1 MVAQS
6 QQVEWL
12 SLVETSGPFLTLTVL
27 EQAFPQGLESIE
39 TPRRQQLRSAYSEWR
54 EAVDED
60 DELLPQLHDAWV
72 NLVLTELLEFDEE
85 SATPRCS
92 WEDGSLSVSSPDG
105 TAHYAP
111 TWIIHAP
118 GSAEPRA
125 FIAVTGPDVDLES
138 AAQPDGWIASE
149 VERMTLLCRERGVRV
164 GIVTNG
170 ESWVL
175 MNAPADAPS
184 GKAIWC
190 SRFWFQEPA
199 TLKAFQSLLGVR
211 RCFGPTDQTLEALLD
226 ESLKHQEEVTDT
238 LGEQV
243 RRATEVLIQAL
254 DRADQD
260 RNRELLRDVPPS
272 LLYEASLT
280 VMMRLVFVLCAEER
294 GLFLLGDAVY
304 DENLAVSTLRGKLA
318 EEADQLGDEVLE
330 RRFDAWARLLAA
342 FRAVYAG
349 IEHEDLRLPAMG
361 GSLFDPDQ
369 YPFLE
374 GRAMGTS
381 WLDTTSQ
388 PLPIDNRTVLLLLN
402 SLQVLEQS
410 HGALALSY
418 RALDVEQIG
427 HVYEGLLDHTV
438 VRVPDITL
446 GLEGSAK
453 NRYPTIGLAEMESL
467 RFESQDALVSK
478 IAEETGRAQTTI
490 EKALARPVPDTA
502 RTALL
507 SAANGSSAL
516 FERIVQ
522 FVNLVRSDA
531 WGELIVY
538 KAHSFMVTPGA
549 DRRESGTHYTPRSL
563 TEQIVD
569 VALEPLVY
577 IGPAEGKPRE
587 QWMLKTPSAILD
599 LKVCDPA
606 MGSGAFLVQA
616 CRYLAERLVE
626 SWANAEADGRCIT
639 ANGEVVSGLGV
650 MDPIPRQA
658 DERVNIA
665 RRLVALR
672 CLYGV
677 DINPLAV
684 ELAKLSIWLVTL
696 SEGRPFGFLDHNLRS
711 GDSLLGIHRTEQL
724 VQMRLSPA
732 FGERQTG
739 LLDDVVTEAVQHA
752 NAIRLRLRTSRALDI
767 TDVLASAALDRQARS
782 VVRGVD
788 LLADAFMGEAVR
800 LGPQSKNLNGVCD
813 SLALRTSE
821 LLKESSAEQFYL
833 AQHPQATLNID
844 LPDGAANRRPFHWPL
859 EFPEV
864 FLQGGFDAVLG
875 NPPFSGGRMI
885 GRSLGEAYVRYLG
898 YVRNQ
903 VKGSPDLCAYFFLRA
918 LSIVKTGGEVGLLA
932 TKSITETGTRVVC
945 LDQILRHG
953 NSIRR
958 AIRRKPWPGKAS
970 VVVSIVWIHVGVWSG
985 EVLLE
990 GAPVESITSALEADA
1005 KIARPHKLLAL
1016 KGRFSEGQK
1025 TMGRGFE
1032 LSAEERAALLEDEPA
1047 AAAVIFPIFTGQDLN
1062 QMPTLVPTRWIIYFR
1077 DWDESKARQYP
1088 IAFARLQEQVKPY
1101 RDSLTGQIHQ
1111 KDFWKLW
1118 DLRPSLMREVEGH
1131 RTILA
1136 SGTVAKYPT
1145 FRFVSTANIFNHQT
1159 KLYFLYEWSD
1169 FALLQSS
1176 LHQEWAYW
1184 NSGTMGASTLRYSTS
1199 TSLETWPMPTRDL
1212 SALDEIGRKYHQR
1225 REAELG
1231 SEDIGLTELYNRIH
1245 DPLNRE
1251 GSVQELRTLR
1261 SQMDHAVLHAYG
1273 WSDVD
1278 PGHGF
1283 YELEYLPP
1291 KDCLRFTLSPG
1302 ARLEVLRRL
1311 SKLNHERYKE
1321 EQDKRSTRGP
1331 VRRGKRGMS
1340 SAIPSLLDG
1349 ERLAGGQ

>member
-12 SLVETSGPFLTLTVL
+12 SLVETSGPFLTLKVL

-39 TPRRQQLRSAYSEWR
+39 TPRRQQLRSAYYEWR

-60 DELLPQLHDAWV
+60 DLLVAQLHDAWV

-85 SATPRCS
+85 SATPRSS
-92 WEDGSLSVSSPDG
+92 WVGGAPSISSPDG
-105 TAHYAP
+105 TAHFTP

-118 GSAEPRA
+118 ASTEPRA
-125 FIAVTGPDVDLES
+125 FIAVAPPDADLES
-138 AAQPDGWIASE
+138 AAQLDGWLATE
-149 VERMTLLCRERGVRV
+149 LERMTLLCREHGVRI

-175 MNAPADAPS
+175 VNAPADAPS
-184 GKAIWC
+184 GQAVWY

-211 RCFGPTDQTLEALLD
+211 RCFGPSDQTLEALLD

-254 DRADQD
+254 DKADQD

-280 VMMRLVFVLCAEER
+280 VMMRLVFVLSAEER
-294 GLFLLGDAVY
+294 GLFLLGDPVY
-304 DENLAVSTLRGKLA
+304 DQNLAVSTLRGKLA

-361 GSLFDPDQ
+361 GSLFDPDR

-374 GRAMGTS
+374 GRALGTS
-381 WLDTTSQ
+381 WLGTASQ

-427 HVYEGLLDHTV
+427 HVYEGLLDYTV

-453 NRYPTIGLAEMESL
+453 NRYPTMGLAEMESL
-467 RFESQDALVSK
+467 RLEHPNDLVSK
-478 IAEETGRAQTTI
+478 IAKVTGRTPAAVRR
-490 EKALARPVPDTA
+490 ALSKPASDAA

-507 SAANGSSAL
+507 SAANGNDTL
-516 FERIVQ
+516 LERIVP
-522 FVNLVRSDA
+522 FANLLRNDA
-531 WGELIVY
+531 WGEVIIY
-538 KAHSFMVTPGA
+538 GAHSFMVTPGA
-549 DRRESGTHYTPRSL
+549 NRRESGTHYTPRSL

-577 IGPAEGKPRE
+577 KGPAEGQPRD
-587 QWMLKTPSAILD
+587 QWVLRTPNAILD

-626 SWANAEADGRCIT
+626 AWVRAEGDGKCVTAD
-639 ANGEVVSGLGV
+639 GEVVDGLGNLEP
-650 MDPIPRQA
+650 MPRQA
-658 DERVNIA
+658 DERINIA
-665 RRLVALR
+665 RRLVSQR

-696 SEGRPFGFLDHNLRS
+696 AKGRPFGFLDHNLRS
-711 GDSLLGIHRTEQL
+711 GDSLLGIHRIEQL
-724 VQMRLSPA
+724 VKMRLNPA
-732 FGERQTG
+732 LGERQTG
-739 LLDDVVTEAVQHA
+739 LLDDVVSDAVQHA
-752 NAIRLRLRTSRALDI
+752 NAIRVKLRSSRDIDI
-767 TDVLASAALDRQARS
+767 TDVLASADLDHQARRI
-782 VVRGVD
+782 VRGVD
-788 LLADAFMGEAVR
+788 LVADAFIGEVVR
-800 LGPQSKNLNGVCD
+800 LGPQSKNLNGACD
-813 SLALRTSE
+813 SLALRAPD
-821 LLKESSAEQFYL
+821 LLKLSESEQSGL
-833 AQHPQATLNID
+833 LQQIQRALNSD
-844 LPDGAANRRPFHWPL
+844 LPDDAPNRRPFHWPL

-864 FLQGGFDAVLG
+864 FLEGGFDAIVG

-898 YVRNQ
+898 FIRAQ
-903 VKGSPDLCAYFFLRA
+903 VKGSPDLCAYFILRA
-918 LSIVKTGGEVGLLA
+918 AGLIRSKGEVGLLA
-932 TKSITETGTRVVC
+932 TKSITETGSRVVC
-945 LDQILRHG
+945 LDQLLDRG
-953 NSIRR
+953 YQIRQ
-958 AIRRKPWPGKAS
+958 AIPRQPWPGKAK
-970 VVVSIVWIHVGVWSG
+970 VVVSVIWIHRGSWDG
-985 EVLLE
+985 EVHLANQCV
-990 GAPVESITSALEADA
+990 GAINSALEEDFQ
-1005 KIARPHKLLAL
+1005 IDRPQKLREL
-1016 KGRFSEGQK
+1016 KGRFSQGQDLL
-1025 TMGRGFE
+1025 GRGFE
-1032 LSAEERAALLEDEPA
+1032 LSSEERDDLLRNDPQA
-1047 AAAVIFPIFTGQDLN
+1047 SDVIVPLFNGQDINNMSRLS
-1062 QMPTLVPTRWIIYFR
+1062 PYRWAIYFR
-1077 DWDESKARQYP
+1077 DWPESRARQYST
-1088 IAFARLQEQVKPY
+1088 IFERVERLVRPY

-1111 KDFWKLW
+1111 KDFWKFW
-1118 DLRPSLMREVEGH
+1118 DLRPGLMKEFADHPEV
-1131 RTILA
+1131 LA
-1136 SGTVAKYPT
+1136 SGSTAKYVIFRRVPT
-1145 FRFVSTANIFNHQT
+1145 SNVYNHST
-1159 KLYFLYEWSD
+1159 KLYFLYEWAE

-1199 TSLETWPMPTRDL
+1199 TSLETWPMPDTESRVEL
-1212 SALDEIGRKYHQR
+1212 NAIGKQYHQM
-1225 REAELG
+1225 RENEITSNG
-1231 SEDIGLTELYNRIH
+1231 IGLTEFYNRVH
-1245 DPLNRE
+1245 DPALESEAQRRFRA
-1251 GSVQELRTLR
+1251 LIRR
-1261 SQMDHAVLHAYG
+1261 MDCAVLDSYG
-1273 WSDVD
+1273 WSDID
-1278 PGHGF
+1278 LGHGF
-1283 YELEYLPP
+1283 HELEYLPP
-1291 KDCLRFTLSPG
+1291 KDCVRFTMSRG
-1302 ARLEVLRRL
+1302 ARIEVLRRL
-1311 SKLNHERYKE
+1311 SRLNRERYHE
-1321 EQDKRSTRGP
+1321 EQAAAGSRSAKRG
-1331 VRRGKRGMS
+1331 RRGRS
-1340 SAIPSLLDG
+1340 EAIPSLLGD
-1349 ERLAGGQ
+1349 ERLKEE